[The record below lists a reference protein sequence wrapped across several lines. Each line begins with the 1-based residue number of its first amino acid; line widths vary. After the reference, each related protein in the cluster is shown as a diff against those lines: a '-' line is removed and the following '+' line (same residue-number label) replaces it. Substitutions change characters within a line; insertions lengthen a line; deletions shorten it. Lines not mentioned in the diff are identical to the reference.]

1 MVPRE
6 NAHAPFGRELYEA
19 AEDHDKRQH
28 AAHALAQKRCPRNA
42 RNTHIERRDE
52 QNIDCNIGGRRAGE
66 ENKRRFG
73 VAQRGENAGCDVVEE
88 HKRKPVDV
96 YIQIQL
102 RVGKNFFRRFD
113 EPKQTVAAERA
124 DEHQD
129 RADHAAGNER
139 RVDRRFEVI
148 VLLRAKKQRRQNRT
162 RDVAA
167 EGKGDEDQRNFVAV
181 ADGGKGV
188 VTDEFPRHEAVGDII
203 KLLEDDAAEQWQA
216 ELPEDFFRLAGRQI
230 LIHGASPPAR
240 MQ

>member
-6 NAHAPFGRELYEA
+6 NFDFPFRRELHKA
-19 AEDHDKRQH
+19 AEDDHKRQH
-28 AAHALAQKRCPRNA
+28 AAHALAQKRRPGNTGNA
-42 RNTHIERRDE
+42 HVERRNK
-52 QNIDCNIGGRRAGE
+52 QNIDRDIRRGRAGKKD
-66 ENKRRFG
+66 KRRFG
-73 VAQRGENAGCDVVEE
+73 VAQRGENAGRDIVEE
-88 HKRKPVDV
+88 HERKPVDV
-96 YIQIQL
+96 NIEVEL
-102 RVGKNFFRRFD
+102 RVREDFFRRLN
-113 EPKQTVAAERA
+113 EPQKRITAERSH
-124 DEHQD
+124 EHQH
-129 RADHAAGNER
+129 RADHAARNER
-139 RVDRRFEVI
+139 RIDRRLEVI
-148 VLLRAKKQRRQNRT
+148 VLLRAEKQRRQNRT